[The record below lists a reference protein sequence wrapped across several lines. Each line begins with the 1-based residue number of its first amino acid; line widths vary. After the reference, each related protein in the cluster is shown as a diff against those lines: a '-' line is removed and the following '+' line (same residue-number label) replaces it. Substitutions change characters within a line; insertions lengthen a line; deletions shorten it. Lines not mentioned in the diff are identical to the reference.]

1 MTSGTDTPATP
12 EARALVLQTRDNV
25 ATALFALDAGT
36 RVHAHGAGSTAT
48 PVVLRETIALCHKFA
63 LQAIAQGE
71 QVVKYGEVIG
81 LATRNIAAGEHV
93 HTHNLVSARAPGP
106 SNSTPTRR
114 RPS

>member
-12 EARALVLQTRDNV
+12 AALALVLQTRDNV

-36 RVHAHGAGSTAT
+36 WVQAHGAGCTAAL
-48 PVVLRETIALCHKFA
+48 VVLREPIALCHKFA

-71 QVVKYGEVIG
+71 QVFKYGEVIG

-93 HTHNLVSARAPGP
+93 HTHNLESARA
-106 SNSTPTRR
+106 R
-114 RPS
+114 RPARFAR